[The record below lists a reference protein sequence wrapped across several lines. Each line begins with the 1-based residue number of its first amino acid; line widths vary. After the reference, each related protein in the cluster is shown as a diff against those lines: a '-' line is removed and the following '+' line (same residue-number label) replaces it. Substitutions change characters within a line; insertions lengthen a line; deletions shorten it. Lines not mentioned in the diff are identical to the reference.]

1 MIALCGDLGA
11 GKTCFVQGAA
21 AALGVT
27 DRVTSPTFV
36 LVKEYAGRLPVL
48 HLDVYRM
55 GNLQELV
62 DLGYEEFLD
71 PSWVVF
77 IEWGDAV
84 GQLLPSEY
92 VQVVI
97 SAPTA
102 DERRL
107 EIEAH
112 GPHWSRRLAALAG
125 PLEPYE
131 ESA

>member
-102 DERRL
+102 EERRL

-112 GPHWSRRLAALAG
+112 GPQWSRRLAALAE
-125 PLEPYE
+125 PLEPYA